1 MGLLLSGARTRM
13 DEEKLIELD
22 SSIMTVIML
31 VCKCSFERGASFSQ
45 GYNSKYTLMGCDKIL
60 EIFCHVY
67 STGIGFHHYSLLQP
81 SQNLLPRLCL
91 DSLKR
96 FCTSP
101 CEVILIDNGSS
112 DATPEVLEAFA
123 KAPPLGLERT
133 QIIRNAQNKGFAS
146 AINQGLTTAQGSMIV
161 LLNNDTVLT
170 PHWLEGLVTC
180 AQHGAGL
187 VGPTSNYVPAPQYVR
202 PGYDQLTGLVPF
214 AEQHWQRY
222 RGQALPVERLS
233 GFCLL
238 IRREVLARIGLLDER
253 FGVGFFEDD
262 DLCFRAKDAGFRLA
276 VALDVYIHHFGSKTF
291 AGLGLPT
298 ETLLQN
304 NFKQF
309 QSKWGAQRTAGYQF
323 VPNQQKH
330 LPLHNNGKLPEKPR
344 VSTTEPTADSEKAT
358 VSLCMIVK
366 NEEDNLDACLLSI
379 KHLVHEMVIVDTG
392 STDRTKE
399 IALSH
404 GAKVVDFPW
413 IDNFAAARNIS
424 LDHATS
430 DYAFWLDA
438 DDRIDPLNQEKLQNL
453 FGTLKKGA
461 LQGYVLKCCCL
472 PDPQSKTSTVVD
484 HVRLFP
490 LRPNIRWT
498 YRVHVPDLASATTS
512 RW

>member
-1 MGLLLSGARTRM
+1 MST
-13 DEEKLIELD
+13 KQELV
-22 SSIMTVIML
+22 SIIIPCCNQVEFT
-31 VCKCSFERGASFSQ
+31 
-45 GYNSKYTLMGCDKIL
+45 
-60 EIFCHVY
+60 
-67 STGIGFHHYSLLQP
+67 
-81 SQNLLPRLCL
+81 RLCL

-112 DATPEVLEAFA
+112 DATPEVMEAFA
-123 KAPPLGLERT
+123 KQPPIGLDRT
-133 QIIRNAQNKGFAS
+133 QIVRNAHNRGFAA
-146 AINQGLTTAQGSMIV
+146 AINQGLTAAQGSMIV

-202 PGYDQLTGLVPF
+202 PGYDHLSGLVTF
-214 AEQHWQRY
+214 AEQQWQRY

-323 VPNQQKH
+323 VPSQTKH
-330 LPLHNNGKLPEKPR
+330 PPLHNNGKLPEKAK
-344 VSTTEPTADSEKAT
+344 VSTTTEPTADSEKAT

-399 IALSH
+399 IALAH

-438 DDRIDPLNQEKLQNL
+438 DDRIDPLNVPYPAWI
-453 FGTLKKGA
+453 A
-461 LQGYVLKCCCL
+461 LC
-472 PDPQSKTSTVVD
+472 
-484 HVRLFP
+484 
-490 LRPNIRWT
+490 
-498 YRVHVPDLASATTS
+498 
-512 RW
+512 